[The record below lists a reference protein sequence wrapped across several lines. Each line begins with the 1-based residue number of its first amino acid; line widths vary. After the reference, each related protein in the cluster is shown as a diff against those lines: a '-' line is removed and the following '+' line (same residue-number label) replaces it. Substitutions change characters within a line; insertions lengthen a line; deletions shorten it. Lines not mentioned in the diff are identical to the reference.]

1 MAGYL
6 KKIAVIKQLKGGFSA
21 DGGVISG
28 LVKVETYAG
37 YLKAEVSLIN
47 FAPLS
52 EGRYVF
58 GLTDGVNTVVFE
70 DVFFECESALN
81 CENGFAFVVCFC
93 HGGASPIASGYCN
106 QAASFLPALT
116 QEIQNREKISPKK
129 SDGAAYDDEAISE
142 INYYENKADK
152 DDKPLFKGQKE
163 EELQPS
169 GGEDEKAVRPV
180 KISQDGKR
188 EQDGLREQEE
198 FKSQEDLNSA
208 NAEEKESGVKKEEEI
223 IGGLADGDFY
233 SRMQADIE
241 RIFSAYPKDSDLEE
255 VLEGG
260 RFVKIAYG
268 NGAYYAFGVL
278 YIGGNPAYI
287 CYGVPSLNAQEPP
300 KSLKG
305 ISSYVPCKKG
315 GYWMT
320 YQDARTGV
328 SVGIE
333 IT

>member
-28 LVKVETYAG
+28 LVKLETYAG

-52 EGRYVF
+52 DGRYVF
-58 GLTDGVNTVVFE
+58 GISDGVNVVVFE
-70 DVFFECESALN
+70 DVFFECESAFN
-81 CENGFAFVVCFC
+81 CEKGFAFVVCFC
-93 HGGASPIASGYCN
+93 HGGAAPIASAYCG
-106 QAASFLPALT
+106 QAASYLPALT
-116 QEIQNREKISPKK
+116 QEIQKREQVSPKK
-129 SDGAAYDDEAISE
+129 SNGAAYDDEAISE
-142 INYYENKADK
+142 VNYYENKADK
-152 DDKPLFKGQKE
+152 DDKSVLEDKE
-163 EELQPS
+163 EEKLSQS
-169 GGEDEKAVRPV
+169 SGEDEEDIRPV
-180 KISQDGKR
+180 KISKGGLSER
-188 EQDGLREQEE
+188 EE
-198 FKSQEDLNSA
+198 A
-208 NAEEKESGVKKEEEI
+208 NAEEPTGDLNGEQTECGEQEREELS
-223 IGGLADGDFY
+223 GGLAGGDFY
-233 SRMQADIE
+233 SRMQGDIE
-241 RIFSAYPKDSDLEE
+241 RIFSEYPKESDLEE
-255 VLEGG
+255 VIEGS
-260 RFVKIAYG
+260 RFVKISYG
-268 NGAYYAFGVL
+268 DGAYYVFGVL

-305 ISSYVPCKKG
+305 FSSYIPCKKG